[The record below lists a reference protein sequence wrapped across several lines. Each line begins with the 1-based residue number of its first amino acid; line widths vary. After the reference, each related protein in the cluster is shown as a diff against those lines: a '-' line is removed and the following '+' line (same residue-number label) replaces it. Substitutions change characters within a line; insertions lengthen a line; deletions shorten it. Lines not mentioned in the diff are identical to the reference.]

1 MLQLKNW
8 VLSAP
13 DRADRLLGYDGEHL
27 ARTLAVHVDAPRCMA
42 VQV

>member
-13 DRADRLLGYDGEHL
+13 DRADRLLGYDGEHQAKGEPGDRGADGFSL
-27 ARTLAVHVDAPRCMA
+27 TV
-42 VQV
+42 